1 MQNDTLWSRI
11 KARRLQTNVYT
22 LAAFLAIFIAST
34 VLYALVPTGIGG
46 EIFIA
51 TSTSL
56 LATIFISFIDIYT
69 QYKNFE
75 NKEFIDN
82 LYRFGIHN
90 LHFDKK
96 KLLCELITDAK
107 EEIWISGYRLI
118 LTKELIKELHD
129 ARSRGVNI
137 RFLVCPPWTAAHQLI
152 YDDLETSLDNYI
164 HIIQALSSCADEAGA
179 GTIETR
185 FSAKP
190 LFNDT
195 YRVDDKLVTSP
206 YMHNRDLT
214 HGVISA
220 NDFFTYE
227 LDRSYRLYQLLEDE
241 YGILWDACPWV
252 LDEKSAS
259 KAVDELRSCALDC
272 TYHDKVDIFR
282 RHISRIEENDVQW
295 WDEAG
300 AAPRASQPALA
311 AEKEDESEDDAS

>member
-1 MQNDTLWSRI
+1 MQKDTLWSRI

-22 LAAFLAIFIAST
+22 LAAFIAIFVVST

-51 TSTSL
+51 ISTSL

-96 KLLCELITDAK
+96 ALLRELILDAK

-137 RFLVCPPWTAAHQLI
+137 RFLVCPPWTAAHQLV

-164 HIIQALSSCADEAGA
+164 HIIQALNTCSGQSGA

-241 YGILWDACPWV
+241 YGVLWDACPWV

-259 KAVDELRSCALDC
+259 EAVDELRGCALDC

-282 RHISRIEENDVQW
+282 RHIGRIPGNDVEW

-300 AAPRASQPALA
+300 AAQRALQAEPA
-311 AEKEDESEDDAS
+311 AEPVTEAATEA